1 MAIPKCELWDSETK
15 MSALDVVLRS
25 AKHAYPEPI
34 SLQRGFSQPVKVSFV
49 YSCNRFYV
57 QLVSKESELVKLMV
71 ELQVN
76 CLNNETLYPESVK
89 IGLPCCALFEIDQQ
103 WYRAEIVEILD
114 NSVKVR
120 YIDYGNEDTV
130 PNSHL
135 KIIDGEQLTVLRPQA
150 IECCLNGYQNME
162 QDAERDALL
171 EEIILEGKLR
181 NSNLEVRISI
191 HNTG

>member
-1 MAIPKCELWDSETK
+1 M
-15 MSALDVVLRS
+15 
-25 AKHAYPEPI
+25 
-34 SLQRGFSQPVKVSFV
+34 
-49 YSCNRFYV
+49 
-57 QLVSKESELVKLMV
+57 
-71 ELQVN
+71 
-76 CLNNETLYPESVK
+76 YPESVK